1 MKSLSSS
8 WRALA
13 AAVPALVLAFSPA
26 ARANEGWGTDFE
38 AAKATAAKESK
49 DLLMDFTGSDWCG
62 WCIRLN
68 KEVFSQDAFK
78 QDAPKHF
85 VLLELDFPQQKEL
98 PKEEKEQ
105 NEKLQ
110 ETYSIEGFPTILLAD
125 AKGRPYAKTGYME
138 GGPEKY
144 NEHLAELRKIRE
156 TRDAAFKKAEAAE
169 GLEKAKAINEGLQA
183 LDPEV
188 VTGYYK
194 EELEKVISLDK
205 DDTLGF
211 KAKKAYSDKRTAL
224 DEKLSEFQQSE
235 KTKEFSDAID
245 EFIKTEKVKG
255 SDLQDLLF
263 TKLQVFGPADIDKA
277 DALMDEV
284 IKVDADSELGKN
296 AVNVKKRIVEMRKQV
311 DESKKDDAD
320 KSDKDKD
327 KDKAAPEE
335 KEEKEVK

>member
-1 MKSLSSS
+1 MKTLSSS

-13 AAVPALVLAFSPA
+13 AAVPALVLAFAPA
-26 ARANEGWGTDFE
+26 VRANEGWGTDFE

-68 KEVFSQDAFK
+68 KEVFSKDAFK

-85 VLLELDFPQQKEL
+85 VLLELDYPQQKEL

-110 ETYSIEGFPTILLAD
+110 ETYHVEGFPTILLAD

-144 NEHLAELRKIRE
+144 NEHLNELRKIRE
-156 TRDAAFKKAEAAE
+156 TRDAAFKKADAAE
-169 GLEKAKAINEGLQA
+169 GLDKAKAINEGLKA

-188 VTGYYK
+188 VEGYYK
-194 EELEKVISLDK
+194 DELAKVISLDK

-211 KAKKAYSDKRTAL
+211 KAKKAYSDKRSAL
-224 DEKLSEFQQSE
+224 DEKLSEFQQNE

-255 SDLQDLLF
+255 TDLQDLLF
-263 TKLQVFGPADIDKA
+263 TKLQVLGPADMDKA

-284 IKVDADSELGKN
+284 IKIDADSDLGKN
-296 AVNVKKRIVEMRKQV
+296 AANVKKRIVEMRKQV

-320 KSDKDKD
+320 KGDEKKDD
-327 KDKAAPEE
+327 AAPEE